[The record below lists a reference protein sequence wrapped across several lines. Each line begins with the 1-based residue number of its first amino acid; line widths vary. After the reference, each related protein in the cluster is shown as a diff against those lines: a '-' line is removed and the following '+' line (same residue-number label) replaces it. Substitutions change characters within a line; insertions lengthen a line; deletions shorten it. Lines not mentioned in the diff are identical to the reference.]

1 MSYTIGQFSK
11 ITNISEYTLRY
22 YESENLITPKRL
34 DNGRRCY
41 SENDINWVQFIKRLK
56 DTGMPIKDIKKYA
69 HLRAI
74 GDSTMKERMD
84 LLIQHRYNLNKKIYE
99 LSQYYEKLNKKI
111 NYYEDAITN
120 QQNIDAYADNYEKS

>member
-22 YESENLITPKRL
+22 YESEKLITPERL
-34 DNGRRCY
+34 ANGRRCY
-41 SENDINWVQFIKRLK
+41 NEKDVNWVQFIKRLK

-74 GDSTMKERMD
+74 GDSTMKERMN
-84 LLIQHRYNLNKKIYE
+84 LLIKHRYNLNKQIYE
-99 LSQYYEKLNKKI
+99 LSKYYEKLNEKI
-111 NYYEDAITN
+111 NYYEEAIN
-120 QQNIDAYADNYEKS
+120 YKQNIDNY